1 MSNNDYADSQLS
13 VIAAANVVAAVKVQV
28 LDPNDTGTAPAG
40 PNGSNKTATF
50 AQLGGYAATFLAE
63 PLAAGESLFP
73 RWAPAADI
81 AAASGVMAL
90 TAWTAV
96 TPDSACNTV
105 SLSTASTVAAGLTYA
120 NVGVYSVNSA
130 GNGTLLASTGDIH
143 ATSGLFQTAY
153 DGYDLTLTGSFTRTA
168 GSRYA
173 IGVLL
178 AGTTMPSF
186 GAFYGTNNLAQ
197 PWAAAQLTESTLP
210 SSFTYGALSYG
221 SSLLA
226 AAVSP

>member
-1 MSNNDYADSQLS
+1 MSSNDYATSGLSQ
-13 VIAAANVVAAVKVQV
+13 IAAANVVATVKMPV
-28 LDPNDTGTAPAG
+28 LDVNDSTTAPAG
-40 PNGSNKTATF
+40 PGGSDKVATL
-50 AQLGGYAATFLAE
+50 AQLGGYAATYLAE
-63 PLAAGESLFP
+63 PLAAGENLFP
-73 RWAPAADI
+73 RWAPANDI
-81 AAASGVMAL
+81 QAVTGVLQL

-96 TPDSACNTV
+96 TPASACNTV

-153 DGYDLTLTGSFTRTA
+153 DGYDLTLTSSFTRAA

-173 IGVLL
+173 LGVLL
-178 AGTTMPSF
+178 LGTTMPSF
-186 GAFYGTNNLAQ
+186 GAFYGSNNLAQ
-197 PWAAAQLTESTLP
+197 PWAAAQLAESVLP
-210 SSFTYGALSYG
+210 SSFLYSALSYG